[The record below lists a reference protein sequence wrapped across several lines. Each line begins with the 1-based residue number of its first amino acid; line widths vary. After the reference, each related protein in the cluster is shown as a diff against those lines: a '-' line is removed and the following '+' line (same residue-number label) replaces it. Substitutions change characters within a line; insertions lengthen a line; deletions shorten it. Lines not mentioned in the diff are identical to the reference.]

1 MQAPSSILP
10 EQFAK
15 LRAKTAPQLIAER
28 AHSDRAVLAF
38 RSKRRG
44 LYRERT
50 WLDYANLVG
59 QCAIALGNLGVERGC
74 RVAIMGDACE
84 QWMICDQA
92 AQALGA
98 ITFGIYPT
106 ASVSEVEYQMRDSEA
121 AFFIAEDQ
129 EYVDKV
135 LTIADRMSN
144 LRSIVVI
151 DSSAMFGYSDRQIV
165 RLDDMLRAAG
175 PLERGLPAL
184 EELVARLSPTDPAFI
199 VYTSGTTGNPK
210 GALISHGKHLA
221 GAYTIVDLYPTLA
234 DKQHRTV
241 IFLPLCHMFGRDV
254 AITLP
259 LMSRLVPHYGEHVDD
274 LPRTL
279 FEVAPTALFIV
290 PRYMQ
295 KFASQLLI
303 GLGNTSILKRKVSD
317 LAMRAARGAAR
328 RRWSGS
334 RRVMD
339 PLIEALTRICVF
351 SPMLS
356 KIGLDKCELAISGG
370 APLPTETAAI
380 WQIWGVNLVEAYGQ
394 TETGGAFI
402 SGQPGQFPRP
412 GNVGVVAR
420 GWEAKLGDGGEL
432 LVRGPDA
439 FEGYWRNPDATA
451 EVMDSEGFM
460 HTGDVAEWQDGS
472 LRLIDRARDF
482 VVTAGGKTISP
493 GTIENILR
501 GSAYITEAMV
511 IGHARKYLTALIE
524 IDLDAVADWARTNDI
539 PYTGFASLASHPGVE
554 RLIHGEIAKANN
566 ELARVEQ
573 VKRFRILP
581 KQLDPEEE
589 GEPVTPTR
597 KVKRALMQSRFK
609 TLIDEMYE
617 DREERL
623 VAAAAGDALTVS

>member
-1 MQAPSSILP
+1 VPATATVLP
-10 EQFAK
+10 EQFAI
-15 LRAKTAPQLIAER
+15 LRGKTAPQLIAER
-28 AHSDRAVLAF
+28 ARSEPAAVAF

-44 LYRERT
+44 LYREWS
-50 WLDYANLVG
+50 WLDYAKLVG
-59 QCAIALGNLGVERGC
+59 QCALALRNQGIERGA

-84 QWMICDQA
+84 EWVICDQA

-106 ASVSEVEYQMRDSEA
+106 ASVSEVAYQMKDSGA
-121 AFFIAEDQ
+121 TVFIAEDQ
-129 EYVDKV
+129 EYVDKILKV
-135 LTIADRMSN
+135 ADGLPD

-151 DSSAMFGYSDRQIV
+151 DDSAMFGYTDRRIA
-165 RLDDMLRAAG
+165 RLHDILAG
-175 PLERGLPAL
+175 APPAEEGLPAL
-184 EELVARLSPTDPAFI
+184 NELVRQLSPPDPAFI

-221 GAYTIVDLYPTLA
+221 GVYTFVDLHPTLVQ
-234 DKQHRTV
+234 KQHRTV
-241 IFLPLCHMFGRDV
+241 VFLPLCHIFGRDL

-259 LMSRLVPHYGEHVDD
+259 LISRLVPHYGEDIDD

-279 FEVAPTALFIV
+279 FEVAPTVLFTV

-295 KFASQLLI
+295 KFASQIVI
-303 GLGNTSILKRKVSD
+303 GLGNTSFLKCWASAI
-317 LAMRAARGAAR
+317 AMRAARGVAR

-334 RRVMD
+334 RGVAD
-339 PLIEALTRICVF
+339 PMIELLARTCVF

-356 KIGLDKCELAISGG
+356 KVGLDKCELVISGG
-370 APLPTETAAI
+370 APLPPETAAL

-394 TETGGAFI
+394 TETGGAII
-402 SGQPGQFPRP
+402 SGQPGPFPKP

-420 GWEAKLGDGGEL
+420 GWEAKLGQGGEL

-439 FEGYWRNPDATA
+439 FEGYWGKPDATA
-451 EVMDSEGFM
+451 EVVDAEGFM
-460 HTGDVAEWQDGS
+460 HTGDVAEWQGS
-472 LRLIDRARDF
+472 NLRLIDRARDF
-482 VVTAGGKTISP
+482 LVTAGGKTISP
-493 GTIENILR
+493 SMIENILR
-501 GSAYITEAMV
+501 GSAYIAEAVV

-524 IDLDAVADWARTNDI
+524 IDQDVVADWARANDI
-539 PYTGFASLASHPGVE
+539 PYTGFASLVCHARVE
-554 RLIHGEIAKANN
+554 ALIRSEIDKANN
-566 ELARVEQ
+566 ELTRVEQ
-573 VKRFRILP
+573 VKSFRILP

-609 TLIDEMYE
+609 VLIEEMYE

-623 VAAAAGDALTVS
+623 VAAAAGEVLAPS